1 MNAKITDVRFPQ
13 LNIRIVSLQVVK
25 IGINLRFETELSF
38 QDL

>member
-1 MNAKITDVRFPQ
+1 MNANITDVRFPQ
-13 LNIRIVSLQVVK
+13 LNIRMVGLQVVK